1 MKIGRFAG
9 GGVREASRR
18 CVIETT
24 RVDESRGVD
33 PTTFSSRS
41 ACNIRYAT
49 RGASGCVGPT
59 TFSSRSA
66 GSNDEADP
74 CGARFVVAETTQWLS
89 NPSWETRRLLDW
101 IAARGNGNN

>member
-24 RVDESRGVD
+24 RVDESRG
-33 PTTFSSRS
+33 
-41 ACNIRYAT
+41 
-49 RGASGCVGPT
+49 VGPT